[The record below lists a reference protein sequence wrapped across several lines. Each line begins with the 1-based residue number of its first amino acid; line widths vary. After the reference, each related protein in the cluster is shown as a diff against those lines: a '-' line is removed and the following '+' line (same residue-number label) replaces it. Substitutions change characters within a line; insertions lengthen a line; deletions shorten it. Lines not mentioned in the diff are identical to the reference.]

1 MVNKDFLKEVLAGD
15 KLLLMKKE
23 VATIEVPRY
32 DELSVRNLWP
42 QLAKDAEFMRYFP
55 STYPKGKGPPRDYFF
70 NVLNTLHPEY
80 LAQVMAH
87 ANKER
92 MGAGTDCTKAESIK
106 ITEFWEE
113 QLKAMPYLSRKY
125 SFFSCLF

>member
-1 MVNKDFLKEVLAGD
+1 
-15 KLLLMKKE
+15 
-23 VATIEVPRY
+23 
-32 DELSVRNLWP
+32 
-42 QLAKDAEFMRYFP
+42 
-55 STYPKGKGPPRDYFF
+55 
-70 NVLNTLHPEY
+70 
-80 LAQVMAH
+80 MAH

-125 SFFSCLF
+125 SFLLSLL

>member
-1 MVNKDFLKEVLAGD
+1 
-15 KLLLMKKE
+15 
-23 VATIEVPRY
+23 
-32 DELSVRNLWP
+32 
-42 QLAKDAEFMRYFP
+42 
-55 STYPKGKGPPRDYFF
+55 
-70 NVLNTLHPEY
+70 
-80 LAQVMAH
+80 MAH

-125 SFFSCLF
+125 FFFCRLNFLSRLQRRAARPYTC